1 MLFFID
7 NWVRSRAILV
17 TPASG
22 KIKRVCAS
30 IKIRVWKLYSE
41 LRSYNEHF
49 ETDLLPKLK
58 KSKPIFRIQNL
69 KPLKYSTNKKGKEVL
84 NDAVELF
91 YRIKHV
97 YLLTSILE
105 EKKKLP
111 KKYVKDIKGLK
122 HASINL
128 MESMLENMIK
138 AVGKNQGKLLK
149 SQIFDN
155 LEFLSKIDI

>member
-1 MLFFID
+1 MKNNIPNDMNEEID
-7 NWVRSRAILV
+7 F
-17 TPASG
+17 
-22 KIKRVCAS
+22 
-30 IKIRVWKLYSE
+30 LYSQ
-41 LRSYNEHF
+41 LRSYNDHF

-58 KSKPIFRIQNL
+58 KSKPVFLIQNL
-69 KPLKYSTNKKGKEVL
+69 KPLKYSTSKKGKEVL
-84 NDAVELF
+84 NDVVELF

>member
-1 MLFFID
+1 
-7 NWVRSRAILV
+7 
-17 TPASG
+17 
-22 KIKRVCAS
+22 
-30 IKIRVWKLYSE
+30 
-41 LRSYNEHF
+41 
-49 ETDLLPKLK
+49 LLPKLK